1 MEKISYSV
9 YPEMQIS
16 LQEWMAEF
24 RVGIM
29 APKKNERAKDIMD
42 TWTVNHKPVDWK
54 KFIEKKL
61 EDWK

>member
-1 MEKISYSV
+1 MVKIASTV
-9 YPEMQIS
+9 NPPVELS

-29 APKKNERAKDIMD
+29 ASKKNDRAKDIMD
-42 TWTVNHKPVDWK
+42 TWTVDHKPVDWK

-61 EDWK
+61 EEWA

>member
-1 MEKISYSV
+1 MLKIAYTV
-9 YPEMQIS
+9 YPETQINEQDW
-16 LQEWMAEF
+16 LKEF

-29 APKKNERAKDIMD
+29 APKKNDRAKDIMD

-61 EDWK
+61 ESWN

>member
-1 MEKISYSV
+1 MVKISYTV
-9 YPEMQIS
+9 YPETEIS
-16 LQEWMAEF
+16 LQDWLAEF
-24 RVGIM
+24 RCGIM

-61 EDWK
+61 ESWN